1 MSKPKDQGNC
11 AVKQKQAKKKICQRK
26 DLLARSKKKKKFLES
41 WRRRL
46 KAKNA

>member
-26 DLLARSKKKKKFLES
+26 DLIARSKKKKKISWKLE
-41 WRRRL
+41 
-46 KAKNA
+46 KKIEG